1 MFHCYVIFPECTNC
15 APTNLCGLRRISAPF
30 SSQANP
36 FQTFID
42 GPSVCV
48 HKPVDHG
55 CSFIITT
62 GYHHGLHTNESDL
75 FVAGQPVQFP
85 SGTCK
90 GEAIQPLNDTAVP
103 ENPTTKLE
111 LIVWRCVVWI
121 GHRPKRQE
129 QGYSPRS
136 SRTTWSA
143 RFLTPDERVRHVRH
157 RDMACTDG
165 G

>member
-30 SSQANP
+30 SSQADP

-42 GPSVCV
+42 GPSFCV

-85 SGTCK
+85 FGTCK
-90 GEAIQPLNDTAVP
+90 GEAIQPLNDMTVP
-103 ENPTTKLE
+103 EDPPTKLE

-121 GHRPKRQE
+121 GHPPKRQE
-129 QGYSPRS
+129 QGCPASPPTANKFAS
-136 SRTTWSA
+136 K
-143 RFLTPDERVRHVRH
+143 
-157 RDMACTDG
+157 
-165 G
+165 